1 MPNVNVWISN
11 WHDTGKKAQ
20 VSQYEVELTIEW
32 NDRAGVPHSWTG
44 TAVFPND
51 LQLVPIAWLKD
62 LLEELLLRCARK
74 RLGVDD

>member
-11 WHDTGKKAQ
+11 WHATGID
-20 VSQYEVELTIEW
+20 VPVPQYEVDLTIEW
-32 NDRAGVPHSWTG
+32 NDRAGAPHSWTG

-51 LQLVPIAWLKD
+51 LQLVPVAWLKD
-62 LLEELLLRCARK
+62 VLEDLLLRCARK